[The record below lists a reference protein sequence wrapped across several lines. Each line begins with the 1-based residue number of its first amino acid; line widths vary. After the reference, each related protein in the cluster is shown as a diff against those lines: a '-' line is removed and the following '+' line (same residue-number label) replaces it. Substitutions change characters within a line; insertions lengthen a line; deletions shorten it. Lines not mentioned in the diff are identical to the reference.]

1 MAQREIDVLFED
13 PPINGQTFAL
23 VSIVGPNLNQ
33 KCNVYGIKIRGVTDS
48 MDQAKAM
55 TQRLMKVD
63 NNYDIYTVE
72 VGKFFPLDVD
82 PHDVGEVEYENK
94 QLNTLIKSYLENK
107 EHANDEWHAR
117 KNEMI
122 KEAIKEG
129 QSKDKAPEHPVSVLQ
144 RLKNLEQSIT
154 DQKNNIDIMQ
164 QDLVLTREALSKYTD
179 EEINDAYNI
188 IKNAEASS
196 SRN

>member
-1 MAQREIDVLFED
+1 MLQREIDVLFED
-13 PPINGQTFAL
+13 PPITGQTFAL

-33 KCNVYGIKIRGVTDS
+33 KCNVYGIKIRGVTDTIE
-48 MDQAKAM
+48 QAKAM

-72 VGKFFPLDVD
+72 IGKFFPLDVE
-82 PHDVGEVEYENK
+82 PHDVGEVEYENQ
-94 QLNTLIKSYLENK
+94 QLNNLIKSYLENK
-107 EHANDEWHAR
+107 EHANDQWHAR

-129 QSKDKAPEHPVSVLQ
+129 QSKEKAPEHPVSVLQ
-144 RLKNLEQSIT
+144 RMKNLEQSIT
-154 DQKNNIDIMQ
+154 DYKNGIDIMQ

-179 EEINDAYNI
+179 EQISDAYNI
-188 IKNAEASS
+188 LNNAEASS
-196 SRN
+196 SKD

>member
-1 MAQREIDVLFED
+1 MSDREIDFLFED
-13 PPINGQTFAL
+13 PLIPGQVYAL

-33 KCNVYGIKIRGVTDS
+33 KCNVYGLKVRGVADTIEK
-48 MDQAKAM
+48 AKAM
-55 TQRLMKVD
+55 TQRLMKID

-82 PHDVGEVEYENK
+82 PHDVGEVEYENQ
-94 QLNTLIKSYLENK
+94 QLNNLIKSYLENK
-107 EHANDEWHAR
+107 ELANDQWHAR

-144 RLKNLEQSIT
+144 RVKTLEQSIN
-154 DQKNNIDIMQ
+154 DHKNTIDIMQ
-164 QDLVLTREALSKYTD
+164 QDLILAREALSKYSD
-179 EEINDAYNI
+179 QEVSDAYNI
-188 IKNAEASS
+188 INGAEASS
-196 SRN
+196 SQQ